1 MAEHPD
7 AALVRRIWQAM
18 SHGQGETMRDAGHPD
33 VTLHAQGKHRFAG
46 EHKGQDAFGRWYR
59 GVVEATGGTIRWE
72 PQYLFADGHGRV
84 IGVRRVTADRNGKHL
99 DALGA
104 VLYTIVGGRIIRAE
118 QFEEDLD
125 AVNDFWA

>member
-7 AALVRRIWQAM
+7 AALVRKTWEAM
-18 SHGQGETMRDAGHPD
+18 SRGEGEAMSDVGHPD
-33 VTLHAQGKHRFAG
+33 VTLRVQGSHRFAG
-46 EHKGQDAFGRWYR
+46 EHKGHDAVGRWYR
-59 GVVEATGGTIRWE
+59 GLVEASRGTIRWE
-72 PQYLFADGHGRV
+72 PQHLFVDGHGHV
-84 IGVRRVTADRNGKHL
+84 IGVRRVTAERNGKRL

-104 VLYTIVGGRIIRAE
+104 VLYTIVNGRITRTE